1 MHSNKFKTIHGF
13 MAQNH
18 LNSSS
23 SQDSDDEE
31 EHFVDAKDDEDA
43 AEEMESKDDD
53 AASDEGCSG
62 NIADDDVKAGHSSWV
77 HRKNLS
83 CNNLIINCFDCEMI
97 NQAVNCLNEM
107 PDSPMQL

>member
-1 MHSNKFKTIHGF
+1 MHSNKFKAIYGF

-18 LNSSS
+18 FNSS

-62 NIADDDVKAGHSSWV
+62 NIADDVKAGQSSWV

-97 NQAVNCLNEM
+97 NQVVNYLNEM
-107 PDSPMQL
+107 PNSPMQL